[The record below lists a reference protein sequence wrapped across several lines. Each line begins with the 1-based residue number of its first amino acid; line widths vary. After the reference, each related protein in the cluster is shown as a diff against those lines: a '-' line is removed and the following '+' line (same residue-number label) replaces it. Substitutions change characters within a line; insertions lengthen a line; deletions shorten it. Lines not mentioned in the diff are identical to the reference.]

1 MFAIRGLQAAGRGCG
16 ALPGPVSSRKTRPP
30 FPKDQQPT
38 ERQDPL
44 GSQNGRKDSTSHVPV
59 SSNTAGTL
67 GDSVASDT
75 GAKKKITYYF

>member
-1 MFAIRGLQAAGRGCG
+1 MPCQALF
-16 ALPGPVSSRKTRPP
+16 LPEK
-30 FPKDQQPT
+30 
-38 ERQDPL
+38 QDPL
-44 GSQNGRKDSTSHVPV
+44 SPKTSSPQNGRILWAHKTEEKIAPGFGHVPV